1 MRIKKG
7 ESMNHY
13 PIKRKYKNKKVICD
27 GHKFDSIKEK
37 TWYLKYKFMQDQGII
52 KELQLQPKF
61 ILQETFKYE
70 GKTNRMITYS
80 ADFQFYDVAS
90 KRTIVVDVKGF
101 KTEVYKIK
109 RKLLLYK
116 FPDINFIEV

>member
-1 MRIKKG
+1 VNNFPK
-7 ESMNHY
+7 
-13 PIKRKYKNKKVICD
+13 KRKYKNKKIMCD

-37 TWYLKYKFMQDQGII
+37 NWYLKYKHMVELGII
-52 KELQLQPKF
+52 KDLELQPKF

-70 GKTNRMITYS
+70 GKINRMITYS
-80 ADFQFYDVAS
+80 ADFRFYDIAT
-90 KRTIVVDVKGF
+90 KRIIVVDVKGF

-109 RKLLLYK
+109 RKLFLFK